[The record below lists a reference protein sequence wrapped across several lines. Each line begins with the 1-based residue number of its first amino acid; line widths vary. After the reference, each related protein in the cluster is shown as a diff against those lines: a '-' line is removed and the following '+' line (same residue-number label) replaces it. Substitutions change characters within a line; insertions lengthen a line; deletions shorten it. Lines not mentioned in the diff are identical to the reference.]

1 VILSCSPTDA
11 VACADVANVNEAML
25 ATTATIAEGTRE
37 RLRNQTPGPILRSS
51 ASGLEV
57 FTGAV

>member
-1 VILSCSPTDA
+1 MEA
-11 VACADVANVNEAML
+11 VACADAANVNEAML

-37 RLRNQTPGPILRSS
+37 RRRNQTPGPILRSS